1 MGQTA
6 TTSSFAATP
15 ATIASITVSPQ
26 NPSLVVGGTQQFTA
40 SANYTDSTSQDVT
53 STVLWSS
60 SSPAVATINP
70 SGLAIAVTA
79 GSSTITAQLASF
91 SGTSSLNVTTAPA
104 PTLQSI
110 TVTPASGANV
120 ATGSNLQFTA
130 TGTYSDNSTRN
141 LTTQVT
147 WTSTNVAIA
156 TIDSAGLATG
166 VAPGSVTVQA
176 TLGTVSGSAPL
187 AVSSSTAVLQ
197 TIVVSPPF
205 VSVLPAGTQQFTA
218 TGHYSDNS
226 TQDLTAQVTWSS
238 SNTLTASISA
248 SGQATGLIPGNVIIS
263 ALYNTTTGTASF
275 TVSVPP
281 TTLQSITVSPTTA
294 SIITGATQQFIAT
307 GHYSDSSTQNL
318 TSSVTWTSS
327 SAAASINSSGLA
339 TGLSAGT
346 STIGAAY
353 MGDTATA
360 TLTVTL
366 PPVTL
371 QSIAVTPASAMIN
384 KAATQQFTATGTY
397 SDSSTQN
404 ITSQVAWS
412 SSVNGIASIDTTGL
426 ATAHLP
432 GMTQIQA
439 TLSGQTGSATLTVNP
454 ATLTS
459 IAVTPATA
467 TVANGTSQQYK
478 AVGSFNDG
486 STQDMTS
493 NVTWSSSNTAEAT
506 INSAG
511 LASTLSTGTVTI
523 SAQSGGQTGT
533 ATLTISSA
541 TPTSLQITPSS
552 ISNLPAGDVQQ
563 LTTTATFT
571 DGSSQNVTSSAA
583 YSTSDP
589 AVATVNQ
596 SGLLS
601 AVGPGSA
608 TITATLGGATATLPV
623 TISSAALTSIAV
635 TPASPSI
642 PAGQGRQLTATGTYS
657 DGSTED
663 LTNIVTWTSSAP
675 SGIPVSSTG
684 NVTVMNPGTATITA
698 THSGVSSTDT
708 VTGTSAVVTAISVSP
723 ASATLAVGQTQ
734 QFAATATYSDNSQQN
749 VTASAHWSVSDA
761 SKASIANGS
770 SAGLL
775 TANAAGSLSAQATI
789 GGVSGSASVTIT
801 AATLSSLTINP
812 SAVLSLPAG
821 TTKQLSVTA
830 AYSDGSNADVTNLV
844 TWTSGQASTAFVDTT
859 GLLHGIAGGLT
870 TIDAHLSGVDGTA
883 AVTVGNAT
891 LTSIAI
897 TPSDPTLALGQTV
910 QMTATGTYSD
920 NSTVNLTSQVQWT
933 SSAPAFATISS
944 TGFVT
949 SVAPG
954 ASTITATLNGT
965 SNHTVV
971 LVTSATLQTI
981 AVSSAEASFA
991 LGQSLPLKAT
1001 GFYSDGSQQDLTR
1014 SVTWSSSAPSVGV
1027 VSSTGSATGV
1037 SPGTFNA
1044 RATSNGI
1051 TGSESIVVTNA
1062 TLVSIAVTPN
1072 GQTIVDLQGTT
1083 VQFTATGTFSNGTTQ
1098 NLTGN
1103 VHWATTGIVVGSISQ
1118 SGVFSPTGVGVG
1130 TVTAT
1135 QGTITGSAS
1144 LTVVA
1149 VPLL

>member
-1 MGQTA
+1 MGRTSAPSSVTVTPATLVSITFIPANPTVASGTTTQVTVIGHYSDGSSQDLTSTSTFTSSNPLVAAASASGMITGLLPGTSTITVQAGGQTSSFNVIVSSATLTSITISPASPGSLPDGTTLQFTATGHFSDGTTQNLSTSATWLSSDNTVATVSQTGLATAVGLGSVTISVTAMGQTA

-583 YSTSDP
+583 YSTSDRPLCRHRQSKRSSLSRRPRLGHYHRNSRRRHGHP
-589 AVATVNQ
+589 ARHHQ
-596 SGLLS
+596 QRSPYLHRRHPRQPKHPRR
-601 AVGPGSA
+601 PGSA
-608 TITATLGGATATLPV
+608 AHRHRHLLRRQHRGPHQHRHLDQLRSLRHPRQLHRQRYRHEPRHRHHHRHPLRRLRHRHRHRHLRRRHRYLRQPCLRYPRRRPDPAVRRHRHLLRQLPAERHRLRPLERLRRLQGLDRQRFQRRPPHRQRCRLTLRPGHHRRSQRLRLGYHHCGDALLAHHQSQRRPLT
-623 TISSAALTSIAV
+623 SCRHHQAAL
-635 TPASPSI
+635 
-642 PAGQGRQLTATGTYS
+642 R
-657 DGSTED
+657 
-663 LTNIVTWTSSAP
+663 
-675 SGIPVSSTG
+675 
-684 NVTVMNPGTATITA
+684 
-698 THSGVSSTDT
+698 HCR
-708 VTGTSAVVTAISVSP
+708 
-723 ASATLAVGQTQ
+723 
-734 QFAATATYSDNSQQN
+734 
-749 VTASAHWSVSDA
+749 
-761 SKASIANGS
+761 
-770 SAGLL
+770 LL
-775 TANAAGSLSAQATI
+775 RRLKRRRHQPRH
-789 GGVSGSASVTIT
+789 
-801 AATLSSLTINP
+801 LD
-812 SAVLSLPAG
+812 
-821 TTKQLSVTA
+821 QR
-830 AYSDGSNADVTNLV
+830 
-844 TWTSGQASTAFVDTT
+844 T
-859 GLLHGIAGGLT
+859 GLHRL
-870 TIDAHLSGVDGTA
+870 
-883 AVTVGNAT
+883 
-891 LTSIAI
+891 
-897 TPSDPTLALGQTV
+897 
-910 QMTATGTYSD
+910 
-920 NSTVNLTSQVQWT
+920 
-933 SSAPAFATISS
+933 
-944 TGFVT
+944 
-949 SVAPG
+949 
-954 ASTITATLNGT
+954 
-965 SNHTVV
+965 
-971 LVTSATLQTI
+971 
-981 AVSSAEASFA
+981 
-991 LGQSLPLKAT
+991 
-1001 GFYSDGSQQDLTR
+1001 R
-1014 SVTWSSSAPSVGV
+1014 
-1027 VSSTGSATGV
+1027 
-1037 SPGTFNA
+1037 
-1044 RATSNGI
+1044 
-1051 TGSESIVVTNA
+1051 
-1062 TLVSIAVTPN
+1062 
-1072 GQTIVDLQGTT
+1072 
-1083 VQFTATGTFSNGTTQ
+1083 
-1098 NLTGN
+1098 
-1103 VHWATTGIVVGSISQ
+1103 
-1118 SGVFSPTGVGVG
+1118 
-1130 TVTAT
+1130 
-1135 QGTITGSAS
+1135 
-1144 LTVVA
+1144 
-1149 VPLL
+1149 